1 MSSWPGFFVS
11 FEGGDGAGKTTL
23 IQGLSKTLRSRGIE
37 CLLTREPGGTALGDG
52 IRHLVLHASAPIVPD
67 AELALFLA
75 ARAQHIQ
82 ERILPALKQGQVVL
96 CDRFNDSTIAYQG
109 FGRQVGWQRVQ
120 QLCQLF
126 CGEVLPQLTFYLDL
140 HPAVGLERAQGGA
153 RGALDRMEMA
163 GMDYH
168 QRVRAGFLQI
178 AAQEPD
184 RIHVIDASE
193 SPEVVLQQAEGILRQ
208 ALGTRAKAQ

>member
-1 MSSWPGFFVS
+1 MSGWPGFFLS

-23 IQGLSKTLRSRGIE
+23 IQGLAQALQARGVA
-37 CLLTREPGGTALGDG
+37 CLLTREPGGTALGEA
-52 IRHLVLHASAPIVPD
+52 IRHLLLHASTPIVPD

-82 ERILPALKQGQVVL
+82 EHILPALNQGKVVL

-126 CGEVLPQLTFYLDL
+126 CKDVVPQLTFYLDIS
-140 HPAVGLERAQGGA
+140 PAIGLERAKRHHQGV
-153 RGALDRMEMA
+153 LDRMEAA
-163 GMDYH
+163 GKEYH
-168 QRVRAGFLQI
+168 DRVRQGFLHI
-178 AAQEPD
+178 AALEPQRMHILD
-184 RIHVIDASE
+184 ASLPPHTVLRHAEQILTHVI
-193 SPEVVLQQAEGILRQ
+193 P
-208 ALGTRAKAQ
+208 ALHGH